1 MKGQVMGLLSLAV
14 ATGLAAL
21 CVAPSLAR
29 APDTLEQAAISQLFK
44 GPGVTGTRAVVMLQ
58 DGKLVGEQYAPGFS
72 ANNRFISWSMAK
84 SVTSTMVGILAD
96 QGKLQLDAPAP
107 VAAWQKPGDRRAAIT
122 LRQMLHMSS
131 GIQHQEGAEPSSP
144 VEKADT
150 VQMLFGKQA
159 GDFAMHALA
168 RPLESAP
175 GSVYE
180 YSTANSTL
188 LSYIA
193 GNAITRETH
202 PQKRRAIIAAWLKT
216 NLFDPAGMPSAVAEF
231 DAAGN
236 FLGGSLV
243 HATARD
249 WANFGQTYLNN
260 GVGPEGK
267 RVVSEAWVR
276 FVQMPAATDAG
287 YGGHF
292 WLNRIRT
299 SKDGPKF
306 PALFPGN
313 GPENIYGA
321 VGHLGQYVVIVPDQ
335 KLVVVRI
342 GKTPDEQLG
351 PVRASLG
358 QAVNILS
365 KLSPTLA
372 RK

>member
-1 MKGQVMGLLSLAV
+1 MRFLPVAVAAASLALSTV
-14 ATGLAAL
+14 SAF
-21 CVAPSLAR
+21 AR
-29 APDTLEQAAISQLFK
+29 APDTIEEASAKIAVNELFN
-44 GPGVTGTRAVVMLQ
+44 GPGVNGTRAVVILR
-58 DGKLVGEQYAPGFS
+58 DGKLVAQQYAPGFQ
-72 ANNRFISWSMAK
+72 ANTRFISWSMAK
-84 SVTSTMVGILAD
+84 SVTATMVGILVD
-96 QGKLQLDAPAP
+96 QGKLQLDAPVP
-107 VAAWQKPGDRRAAIT
+107 IAAWQQPGDKRAAIT

-131 GIQHQEGAEPSSP
+131 GIQHQEGAEPTSP
-144 VEKADT
+144 IEKADT
-150 VQMLFGKQA
+150 TQMLFGQQA
-159 GDFAMHALA
+159 KDFVANAFA
-168 RPLESAP
+168 RPLETAP
-175 GSVYE
+175 GRIYE

-193 GNAITRETH
+193 SNAITRETA
-202 PQKRRAIIAAWLKT
+202 PQKRRAIVAAWLKE

-249 WANFGQTYLNN
+249 WAHFGQTYLNN
-260 GVGPEGK
+260 GVGPGGK

-276 FVQMPAATDAG
+276 FVQTPAATDAG

-292 WLNRIRT
+292 WLNRVRT

-335 KLVVVRI
+335 KLVIVRL
-342 GKTPDEQLG
+342 GKTPDENLA
-351 PVRASLG
+351 PVRKALG
-358 QAVNILS
+358 QAVKKLS
-365 KLSPTLA
+365 TISPTLA
-372 RK
+372 AR